1 MLFIFIILL
10 LFYTISFSM
19 CCVDGEGSAES
30 LGAMFIAH
38 VKIVNILTHTKAA
51 MEQVSSDEDNAKCRA
66 CIQAA
71 KLLDPEHDSV
81 MLLEAEQLS
90 HEGDVDG
97 ALALLDKV
105 KRRLRV
111 KKRVADP
118 EATDVVFMV
127 AKASVLS
134 AQAFVLMGQGN
145 MAEAHQ
151 VFSEVDGLYRLALQL
166 DPTAIEVMAQQAQ
179 LRSMIFA
186 DFDDAVRL
194 IEQALPLFRS
204 RDELQDILQM
214 LVTFRANQRGLHFL
228 RSGLQDSSS
237 A

>member
-1 MLFIFIILL
+1 
-10 LFYTISFSM
+10 
-19 CCVDGEGSAES
+19 
-30 LGAMFIAH
+30 
-38 VKIVNILTHTKAA
+38 
-51 MEQVSSDEDNAKCRA
+51 MEQTPSDEDNAKCRA
-66 CIQAA
+66 CIQAS

-90 HEGDVDG
+90 HEGDVAG

-105 KRRLRV
+105 KRRLRL
-111 KKRVADP
+111 KKRIVDP
-118 EATDVVFMV
+118 ESEDVMYMV

-134 AQAFVLMGQGN
+134 AQAFMLLGQGQ
-145 MAEAHQ
+145 MAEAHSI
-151 VFSEVDGLYRLALQL
+151 FTEVDGLYKAALVL

-214 LVTFRANQRGLHFL
+214 LITFKANQRGLQFL
-228 RSGLQDSSS
+228 RSGLQD
-237 A
+237 AA